1 MICEPCRK
9 DEHTHCP
16 ELARQAAA
24 AGAVRVTV
32 SEIANGQ
39 RCDCQHKPR
48 RARDPAPRPNWTPM
62 RNKFRRPA

>member
-1 MICEPCRK
+1 MICDPCRK
-9 DEHTHCP
+9 DEHILCP

-24 AGAVRVTV
+24 DGVIRVTR

-48 RARDPAPRPNWTPM
+48 RSDAAGRVPYTPM
-62 RNKFRRPA
+62 RNLFRRPA

>member
-9 DEHTHCP
+9 DEHIFCP

-24 AGAVRVTV
+24 AAPVTV

-48 RARDPAPRPNWTPM
+48 RSGG
-62 RNKFRRPA
+62 